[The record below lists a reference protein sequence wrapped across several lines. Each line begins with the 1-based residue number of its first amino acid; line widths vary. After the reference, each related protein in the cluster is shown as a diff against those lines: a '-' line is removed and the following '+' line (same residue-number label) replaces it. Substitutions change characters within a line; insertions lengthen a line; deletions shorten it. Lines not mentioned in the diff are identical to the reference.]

1 MTQDSPYVNNN
12 KKCVGRISRVLI
24 EIPIFSYLT
33 MLWFLERTNS
43 RLEIRYYSIQTLPL
57 FAKESGQIYPSFFDR
72 ASLLW
77 YKMTRKVEITLYFGE
92 WMFCTSSNSRDKGAL
107 SRDVDKQIVSAK
119 IRIYVLVLPF
129 STRLGFPWKPSSECY
144 VLFRVLKQDSLPYI
158 NWLTLDGEF
167 VITD

>member
-1 MTQDSPYVNNN
+1 MTQDFPN

-24 EIPIFSYLT
+24 EIPILSYLS

-43 RLEIRYYSIQTLPL
+43 RLEIRHYSIQTLPL
-57 FAKESGQIYPSFFDR
+57 FAKESGQIYPSFFFFF
-72 ASLLW
+72 
-77 YKMTRKVEITLYFGE
+77 KMTRKVEITLYFGE

-107 SRDVDKQIVSAK
+107 SRDVDKQIAK